1 LRSGGIGF
9 PKVKPMSSVR
19 AEMTEVRRLLL
30 AQSERGTIV
39 GTVKDTTAAVIPAA
53 RVAVTHTQTGFA
65 ITMSSSDSGDY
76 TVPLTGTNTG
86 SATEAALLALDLE
99 PQNRQRDERGE

>member
-1 LRSGGIGF
+1 M
-9 PKVKPMSSVR
+9 KP
-19 AEMTEVRRLLL
+19 AAALL

-53 RVAVTHTQTGFA
+53 RVAVTHTRTGFA
-65 ITMSSSDSGDY
+65 ITLLSSDCDY

-86 SATEAALLALDLE
+86 SATEAALLPLDLE